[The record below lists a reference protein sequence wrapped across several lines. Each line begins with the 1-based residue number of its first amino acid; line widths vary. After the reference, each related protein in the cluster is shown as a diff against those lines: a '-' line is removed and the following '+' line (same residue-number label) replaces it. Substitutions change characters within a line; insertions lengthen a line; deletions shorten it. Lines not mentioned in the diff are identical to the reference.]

1 MTNYYIEKD
10 NKIAL
15 FDADKSKLTT
25 TLKFMPQ
32 YSGLEIKETDKEILA
47 REGGFVFAEDVT
59 EELLLEAKE
68 AKLVQNKE
76 AYNAALKSGVIY
88 KNELFDCDTLA
99 AVRVMGQMAATQA
112 MVIEEEPTIDWFDYN
127 YKPVTLTI
135 AEFME
140 LAGII
145 TLNTRRIETLNCTFN
160 TAIEAAQSMEEL
172 VQINIDYSEKIEE
185 SEEVNE

>member
-112 MVIEEEPTIDWFDYN
+112 MVIEEEPTINWFDYN

-160 TAIEAAQSMEEL
+160 TAIESAQSIEEL
-172 VQINIDYSEKIEE
+172 EQINIDYSEKIEE